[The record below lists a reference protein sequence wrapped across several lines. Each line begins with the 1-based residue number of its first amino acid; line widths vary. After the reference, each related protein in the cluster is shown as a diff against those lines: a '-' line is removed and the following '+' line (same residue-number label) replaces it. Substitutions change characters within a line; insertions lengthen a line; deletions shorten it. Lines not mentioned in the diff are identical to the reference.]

1 MNNAEKI
8 RALDTYKLAEFLYN
22 FSPCIYCVHQEYMC
36 PRQGQ
41 DCLGGIRAWLERE
54 DESGE

>member
-8 RALDTYKLAEFLYN
+8 GELDTYKLAEFLYN

-41 DCLGGIRAWLERE
+41 DCLGGIRAWLEKE
-54 DESGE
+54 ECGE

>member
-8 RALDTYKLAEFLYN
+8 GELDTYKLAEFLYN

-41 DCLGGIRAWLERE
+41 DCLGGIRAWLEKE
-54 DESGE
+54 DSGE